1 MLCDHCVQRSVLF
14 WGNPKNTG
22 VVHYNTSEDKYTKV
36 SKLPISNWFGFAACS
51 FGTKIYLVGGIENGK
66 WSGAFYSF
74 DIMTKVW
81 EKLPSL
87 PFVRRRLSAVIYSKQ
102 ISMEEN
108 QSRGKRKMLEHNL
121 SCNGDVTNTSV
132 KKKQKMS
139 GKTDIGNNVTYA
151 KVAVVVEYDGKMY
164 HGFQAQ
170 DNTSKLTI
178 QTSLEK
184 ALGMI
189 CKIKSR
195 VNGAGRTDAG
205 VHAIGMVVTALV
217 PLHLVADSDL
227 IKEFLNK
234 MRSRTPND
242 ISLRKICRVNLGFD
256 PRKMVLLKRYTFC
269 LSLGV
274 AAAVGRQ
281 YLWDVSFWDIDIR
294 LLKEAAKLFEG
305 KHDFTLF
312 CEQKKDIYI
321 ANSGLDNVLTIN
333 TIDVNVTKSRD
344 KKIFIAF
351 EGKSFRHKQ
360 VRKMVHAIVDIARGA
375 KTKLEVQN
383 QLTVGNKGPQMPPT
397 NPTAPACGLTLSWI
411 EYGDG
416 YSDLCMKG
424 CE

>member
-1 MLCDHCVQRSVLF
+1 
-14 WGNPKNTG
+14 
-22 VVHYNTSEDKYTKV
+22 
-36 SKLPISNWFGFAACS
+36 
-51 FGTKIYLVGGIENGK
+51 
-66 WSGAFYSF
+66 
-74 DIMTKVW
+74 
-81 EKLPSL
+81 
-87 PFVRRRLSAVIYSKQ
+87 
-102 ISMEEN
+102 
-108 QSRGKRKMLEHNL
+108 
-121 SCNGDVTNTSV
+121 
-132 KKKQKMS
+132 
-139 GKTDIGNNVTYA
+139 
-151 KVAVVVEYDGKMY
+151 
-164 HGFQAQ
+164 
-170 DNTSKLTI
+170 
-178 QTSLEK
+178 
-184 ALGMI
+184 MI

-256 PRKMVLLKRYTFC
+256 PRKMVCLKRYTYC

-294 LLKEAAKLFEG
+294 LLTEAAKLFEG
-305 KHDFTLF
+305 KHDFTRF
-312 CEQKKDIYI
+312 CEQKKDIYL

-333 TIDVNVTKSRD
+333 NITVNVTKSRD

-375 KTKLEVQN
+375 KTKLEIQN
-383 QLTVGNKGPQMPPT
+383 QLMVGNKGLWPPR
-397 NPTAPACGLTLSWI
+397 
-411 EYGDG
+411 
-416 YSDLCMKG
+416 
-424 CE
+424 